1 MDVTELRLWILN
13 RILSQSSFSA
23 IVDEVDVTVAP
34 DDDETQFDD
43 DETKFDLFSSETMVE
58 SSSKPLKTG
67 VKFEAKLLTESTE
80 FMGEKH

>member
-34 DDDETQFDD
+34 DDDETQFDG
-43 DETKFDLFSSETMVE
+43 KYSSFSLR
-58 SSSKPLKTG
+58 PW
-67 VKFEAKLLTESTE
+67 
-80 FMGEKH
+80 